1 MQPEDA
7 LALLN
12 ADYPDENVRLYATR
26 RISQLSDDDFAL
38 YLPQLV
44 QALSFECFQFSSLG
58 EMILERALKS
68 LHQIGHVIFW
78 ALRSQLHVKATAER
92 FGLILEQFIMLS
104 GCYRN
109 ELLKEVNTVE
119 LYCDLGTRLVI
130 KEKNDEKIEYLRS
143 MINENH
149 ERAQVLCTMPVDSS
163 MEVSGPR
170 ADKCKIMDSKKK
182 PL

>member
-1 MQPEDA
+1 
-7 LALLN
+7 
-12 ADYPDENVRLYATR
+12 
-26 RISQLSDDDFAL
+26 
-38 YLPQLV
+38 
-44 QALSFECFQFSSLG
+44 
-58 EMILERALKS
+58 MILERALKS

-78 ALRSQLHVKATAER
+78 ALRSQLYVKATAER

-182 PL
+182 PLWLKMVNSETAAGFIPIIFKIGDDLRQDILTLQMIRVMDTIWLETDLICEWSLIKL